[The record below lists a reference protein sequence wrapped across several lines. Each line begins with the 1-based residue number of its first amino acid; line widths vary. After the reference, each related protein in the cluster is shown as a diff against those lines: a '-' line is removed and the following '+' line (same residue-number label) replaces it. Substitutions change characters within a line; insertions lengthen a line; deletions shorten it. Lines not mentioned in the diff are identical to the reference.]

1 MEKKLTAFNGYSI
14 HMDTIK
20 DILYQKKI
28 IKKNKNKK
36 TNLLLLSTTKK
47 DLSKKTNLYYL
58 TSIYV
63 VRVWLIHQPFTSPKL
78 CRNLTS

>member
-28 IKKNKNKK
+28 IKKIKIKIKICYFYQQQKK
-36 TNLLLLSTTKK
+36 
-47 DLSKKTNLYYL
+47 
-58 TSIYV
+58 IYQK
-63 VRVWLIHQPFTSPKL
+63 RQIYII
-78 CRNLTS
+78 